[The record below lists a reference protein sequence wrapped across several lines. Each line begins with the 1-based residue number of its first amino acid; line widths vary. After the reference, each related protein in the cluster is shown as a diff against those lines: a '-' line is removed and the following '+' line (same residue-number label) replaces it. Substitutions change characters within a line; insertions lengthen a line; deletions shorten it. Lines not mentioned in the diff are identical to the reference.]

1 MVMIMNAS
9 EKVAYLKGLMEGL
22 SPEESKAETK
32 LIQAVIDTLETMA
45 EDLHALEEQSKYF
58 DGYLDELDSDLGD
71 LEDEVYG
78 LNEDED
84 DEDEEDDP
92 DVFAPGCEDCEDG
105 DCDDCCMCVDDEDDD
120 DDEDDEEKDDE
131 D

>member
-1 MVMIMNAS
+1 MIMNAS

-22 SPEESKAETK
+22 SPDASKAETK

-45 EDLHALEEQSKYF
+45 DDLHALEEQSKYF

-78 LNEDED
+78 LNDED
-84 DEDEEDDP
+84 DEDDEDP
-92 DVFAPGCEDCEDG
+92 DIFSPACEDCEDG
-105 DCDDCCMCVDDEDDD
+105 DCDDCCMCVE
-120 DDEDDEEKDDE
+120 DDEDDEDENEDDE